1 MGTSVAGESSS
12 LKQFAQGSHRFA
24 QHPALPSPDS
34 VSLLL
39 RLFGAGLGRSSAR
52 LTAASSRQRIK

>member
-12 LKQFAQGSHRFA
+12 LKQFAQGDA